1 MWHTVPYSTFPCVPD
16 SSFPNGHNAKRPVLQ
31 LELISG
37 SNRLSCI
44 AIVDS
49 GADHCTFP
57 LSFGIQ
63 LGLNPLEMKGS
74 SVAGL
79 GGVSNTLYWP
89 VTMRFSGGLLQLD
102 VYAGFSASMDAIGAG
117 FGLLGQCG
125 FFDRVNVAFHH
136 RAGTFAI
143 EIDDPPK

>member
-1 MWHTVPYSTFPCVPD
+1 MAITRKGQYF
-16 SSFPNGHNAKRPVLQ
+16 NG
-31 LELISG
+31 ELING
-37 SNRLSCI
+37 DNRLSCI

-57 LSFGIQ
+57 LSFAIQ

-79 GGVSNTLYWP
+79 GGVSSTLYWP
-89 VTMRFSGGLLQLD
+89 VTMKFSGGLLQLD

-117 FGLLGQCG
+117 FGLWDNAVSLTASMSPSTIVPGHL
-125 FFDRVNVAFHH
+125 R
-136 RAGTFAI
+136 
-143 EIDDPPK
+143 

>member
-1 MWHTVPYSTFPCVPD
+1 
-16 SSFPNGHNAKRPVLQ
+16 
-31 LELISG
+31 
-37 SNRLSCI
+37 
-44 AIVDS
+44 
-49 GADHCTFP
+49 
-57 LSFGIQ
+57 
-63 LGLNPLEMKGS
+63 MKGS